1 MSPQSTVS
9 RDESLHFSLPVDRT
23 GLFISAKLHA
33 GFIQITQSI
42 LTQTGMLAAILTI
55 IADLAKITVIATK
68 LNNPTVVLSDL
79 QVLR

>member
-1 MSPQSTVS
+1 MLVRRP
-9 RDESLHFSLPVDRT
+9 DRAV
-23 GLFISAKLHA
+23 SAKLHA

-42 LTQTGMLAAILTI
+42 LTQTGMLAAIRTI
-55 IADLAKITVIATK
+55 IADLAKTTVFATN

>member
-1 MSPQSTVS
+1 MGVRAAGTI
-9 RDESLHFSLPVDRT
+9 D
-23 GLFISAKLHA
+23 

-42 LTQTGMLAAILTI
+42 LTQTGMLAAIRTI
-55 IADLAKITVIATK
+55 IADLAKTTVIATK